1 MDRGQLADVL
11 RTRREALQPE
21 DVGLPRGQRRRTGG
35 PTEQKLYRAAE
46 DRDAASRIWA
56 EAERLA
62 RVSFP
67 AVPAAR

>member
-1 MDRGQLADVL
+1 VLAYQECV
-11 RTRREALQPE
+11 
-21 DVGLPRGQRRRTGG
+21 

-46 DRDAASRIWA
+46 DRDSASRIWA